1 MGLFGRMIVAL
12 QRPETPK
19 GNDMPFLKSPARFL
33 LHYVTRRPLAFAMLA
48 LLVVGGASSAVGVQ
62 YAMKLLID
70 SMTVAAPSHKA
81 VYFALAAF
89 VGLVALENGLVR
101 GAAMLLCNITVAS
114 GVRIR
119 LDMFHYLTGHHIGFF
134 QNQRGGSLGHRVG
147 ALTGSFQ
154 ALTHRILMEIT
165 PPLIAFG
172 GALLIFLAIDW
183 RMAVAITGIF
193 VAASTGLVFLGMRG
207 DKYHKAFARAAS
219 ESGGELVDLVGNIAA
234 IKSFGARRR
243 ESERLAGFFQT
254 EAAAQKRG
262 WMFVERIRVLH
273 DVALVILV
281 GAALVWAVERWIAG
295 GITAGDVV
303 VVSAMTFRMLNG
315 SRDLAMALIDTSQQ
329 FSYLRET
336 LEIVGAPHA
345 LEDAPDAVP
354 LRAEQGEVRI
364 EGLTF
369 GHHPGRPVLHDLSLE
384 VAPGQKIGIVG
395 PSGAGKSTILQLVQR
410 LHDPQAGRVL
420 IDGQPIDR
428 VTQDSLH
435 QAVAVVP
442 QEVLLFHRSILENIR
457 FARPDATDAEV
468 RAAAEAAHCAGF
480 IALLPKGYDTI
491 VGERGTNL
499 SGGQRQRIG
508 IARAFLSKAPIVLL
522 DEATSALDTGSEIE
536 VQQALDALMAH
547 RTVLAVAHRLSTVV
561 GFDRVI
567 VLEHGSIVEDGAP
580 LALLRAGGAFQRLW
594 ALQAEG
600 LDAPVERREFP
611 RFVTGTALRMF
622 GLAPR
627 PPLRLVERQAA
638 G

>member
-1 MGLFGRMIVAL
+1 
-12 QRPETPK
+12 
-19 GNDMPFLKSPARFL
+19 MPFLASPARFL
-33 LHYVTRRPLAFAMLA
+33 FHYVAQRPIAFAGLA
-48 LLVVGGASSAVGVQ
+48 ALVVGGAASAVGVQ
-62 YAMKLLID
+62 LAMKLLID
-70 SMTVAAPSHKA
+70 AMTVASPSHGA
-81 VYFALAAF
+81 VYLALAAF
-89 VGLVALENGLVR
+89 IGLVALENGLVR
-101 GAAMLLCNITVAS
+101 GAAMLLCKVTVAS

-134 QNQRGGSLGHRVG
+134 QNQRGGSLGHRVA
-147 ALTGSFQ
+147 ALTGSFS

-183 RMAVAITGIF
+183 RMAAAITGVF
-193 VAASTGLVFLGMRG
+193 VAASIGLVLLGMHG

-234 IKSFGARRR
+234 IKSFGARAR
-243 ESERLAGFFQT
+243 ESERLRGFFEA

-262 WMFVERIRVLH
+262 WLFVERIRLLH
-273 DVALVILV
+273 DIALVLLV
-281 GAALVWAVERWIAG
+281 GGALVWAVARWSAG

-336 LEIVGAPHA
+336 LEIVGAPHE
-345 LEDAPDAVP
+345 LEDAADAVP
-354 LRAEQGEVRI
+354 LRATGGRVRI
-364 EGLTF
+364 DGVTF
-369 GHHPGRPVLHDLSLE
+369 GHDPARPVLHDLTLD

-410 LHDPQAGRVL
+410 LHDPQHGRVW

-428 VTQDSLH
+428 VTQESLH

-457 FARPDATDAEV
+457 FARPDASDAEV
-468 RAAAEAAHCAGF
+468 RAAAEAAHCDGF
-480 IALLPKGYDTI
+480 IAALPQGYATV

-508 IARAFLSKAPIVLL
+508 IARAFLSNAPIVLL

-561 GFDRVI
+561 GFDRILV
-567 VLEHGSIVEDGAP
+567 VEGGRIVEDGPP
-580 LALLRAGGAFQRLW
+580 LVLLRAGGAFRRLW

-600 LDAPVERREFP
+600 LDQPIERLRMP
-611 RFVTGTALRMF
+611 RLVSDTARRMF
-622 GLAPR
+622 GLAGGVPV
-627 PPLRLVERQAA
+627 LERQVA